1 MIRSLHRRFLWY
13 AYLWA
18 CVFVLIVMLVTLGS
32 LVHYIGGIIADTLTN
47 TLRLA
52 ESDPDSTVTSRSRL
66 PSYLVEVQQASVDLH
81 ATKLADGDA
90 LVFLRG
96 ERNDWSEEEIRD
108 TAKEMLESTRKI
120 GILRHDSL
128 CYTVDRSGP
137 VIRIA
142 AVEYDGYRAFLLR
155 IVQWGMLLY
164 TVLCGALFLLLKLAE
179 IRLLR
184 PAERAWELQERFVGD
199 ASHEMKTPLAIILS
213 NAELGVSEQ
222 PQETEHRFSV
232 IVSEAQRMKL
242 LITQMLE
249 TARLESAAAK
259 RRGWTVFSLSDAVT
273 ESALLFEEPLYEKRI
288 SLTYDVDDGLNVL
301 GDEAVLKQ
309 IMNILLE
316 NAKKYTPNGNKVTVS
331 AKRIFSHVIVTVRN
345 EGIGLDRVEQES
357 IFERFYRADTARTH
371 TEGSYGLGLSIA
383 KSLVTSMNGH
393 IRCSS
398 DGSTYTAFIVDFRL
412 HRKQA

>member
-32 LVHYIGGIIADTLTN
+32 LAHYIDGIIADTLTN

-52 ESDPDSTVTSRSRL
+52 ENDPDSTVTSRSRL
-66 PSYLVEVQQASVDLH
+66 PSYLVEVQQTSVDLH

-108 TAKEMLESTRKI
+108 TAEEMLESTRKI

-164 TVLCGALFLLLKLAE
+164 TVICGALFLLLKLAE

-301 GDEAVLKQ
+301 GDETVLKQ

>member
-66 PSYLVEVQQASVDLH
+66 PSYFVELQQASVDLH

-108 TAKEMLESTRKI
+108 TAEEMLESTRKI

-316 NAKKYTPNGNKVTVS
+316 NVKKYTPNGNKVTVS

-412 HRKQA
+412 HRKNA

>member
-32 LVHYIGGIIADTLTN
+32 LAHYIDGIIADTLMN

-66 PSYLVEVQQASVDLH
+66 PSYLVEVQQASVDLY

-108 TAKEMLESTRKI
+108 TAEEMLESTRKI

-128 CYTVDRSGP
+128 CYAVDRSGP

-164 TVLCGALFLLLKLAE
+164 TVICGALFLLLKLAE

-222 PQETEHRFSV
+222 DSIFVGDSYVDAQAAQEVGMDF
-232 IVSEAQRMKL
+232 A
-242 LITQMLE
+242 
-249 TARLESAAAK
+249 
-259 RRGWTVFSLSDAVT
+259 
-273 ESALLFEEPLYEKRI
+273 
-288 SLTYDVDDGLNVL
+288 
-301 GDEAVLKQ
+301 AVL
-309 IMNILLE
+309 
-316 NAKKYTPNGNKVTVS
+316 
-331 AKRIFSHVIVTVRN
+331 
-345 EGIGLDRVEQES
+345 
-357 IFERFYRADTARTH
+357 
-371 TEGSYGLGLSIA
+371 YGLGFRSEEETKQYENCKACLRNANEIYTKLSN
-383 KSLVTSMNGH
+383 L
-393 IRCSS
+393 
-398 DGSTYTAFIVDFRL
+398 
-412 HRKQA
+412 